1 MPSAVWKNGYDAT
14 TTDDLVVFYCSVD
27 LCLDSSL
34 TLFDSADIYS
44 GGAAE
49 EILGEAMSRFNDR
62 FRGLRDGYYF

>member
-1 MPSAVWKNGYDAT
+1 MTPQRPI
-14 TTDDLVVFYCSVD
+14 DLVVFYCSVD
-27 LCLDSSL
+27 LCLDSGL

-49 EILGEAMSRFNDR
+49 EILGEAMSRFNDL